1 MKRSIKMSDK
11 IEKVPEPLCDSDIR
25 LIDLLYKINE
35 LVDVVNSINRRFS
48 RAKRVLDEYTLSDP
62 NTKIR
67 RRSK

>member
-1 MKRSIKMSDK
+1 MSDK
-11 IEKVPEPLCDSDIR
+11 IEKLQEPLYESDIR

-35 LVDVVNSINRRFS
+35 LVDVANSINRRFS

-67 RRSK
+67 RRLK